1 MEQLHSKV
9 NNKLDYFIN
18 NKKIP
23 HIIFHGPSGSGK
35 KTIVKNFINKIYNYD
50 NNTMKNFVL
59 FVNCSHGKGIKFI
72 RDELK
77 FFSKTNILN
86 NSNNIN
92 FKSIVLLN
100 ADFLTIDAQ
109 SALRRCIELF
119 SHSTRFFII
128 VENKFKLLKPILSRF
143 CEIFIQD
150 NSNNKLCNLNA
161 LHIKNNSIFS
171 IKYDNL
177 KKIIN
182 TNISTY
188 NQLFAISNKI
198 YLKGYSSLDIVYL
211 INNNLIDSLHNEE
224 HLRNIIIFCF
234 NKIKYD
240 FRNENLLIIFIL
252 NFIYFRSHLDLENI
266 SFI

>member
-1 MEQLHSKV
+1 MENLHKKV
-9 NNKLDYFIN
+9 NNKLDYFIKYN
-18 NKKIP
+18 KIP
-23 HIIFHGPSGSGK
+23 HIIFHGPTGSGK

-50 NNTMKNFVL
+50 NNLMKNFVL

-72 RDELK
+72 REELK

-86 NSNNIN
+86 NNNKIN
-92 FKSIVLLN
+92 FKSIILLN

-109 SALRRCIELF
+109 SALRRCIEVF

-128 VENKFKLLKPILSRF
+128 VEDKFKLLKPILSRF

-150 NSNNKLCNLNA
+150 NSNSKLSNLNT
-161 LHIKNNSIFS
+161 LHVKNNCIFS

-182 TNISTY
+182 TNVTNC
-188 NQLFAISNKI
+188 NQLLSLSNKI
-198 YLKGYSSLDIVYL
+198 YLKGYSSLDIIYL
-211 INNNLIDSLHNEE
+211 LNNNLIESLHNDE
-224 HLRNIIIFCF
+224 HLRNIIVFCF

-240 FRNENLLIIFIL
+240 FRNENLLIVFIL